1 MTRPTRIEVDC
12 STGAV
17 TEIELTDAE
26 IAQREA
32 DAEAFA
38 AKKVLDD
45 AAAEA
50 KADEKTALL
59 KKLGISQE
67 EATLL
72 LS

>member
-12 STGAV
+12 TTGV
-17 TEIELTDAE
+17 ETIHELTDAE

-32 DAEAFA
+32 DAA
-38 AKKVLDD
+38 AYAAQKVLDD
-45 AAAEA
+45 AEAAV
-50 KADEKTALL
+50 KATEKAAVL
-59 KKLGISQE
+59 KRLGITQE

>member
-38 AKKVLDD
+38 AQKVLDD
-45 AAAEA
+45 AAAVVQ
-50 KADEKTALL
+50 ADAKTALL
-59 KKLGISQE
+59 KKLGITAE